1 MNNSTIRVLD
11 LDDILWEDEEEE
23 QDEFDADTFIARFTD
38 LINIAVAKNWRIP
51 QISLNDSLFN
61 QDMSWEA
68 ASKLVPSGALSVE
81 HPPLFMDSDIEP
93 MLLGEDLCLMDYN
106 GFCLWCIVRSGEV
119 WSIYL
124 ISEDDFISD
133 EDFRGDA
140 FKDIL
145 HKSGQRFWRLRDQVK
160 NMSPIGVIENG
171 VLTEYTLEVS
181 SLYNILR
188 YVLAEIS
195 EDPRV

>member
-1 MNNSTIRVLD
+1 MDNLAMRVLD
-11 LDDILWEDEEEE
+11 IDDILSEDEEEE
-23 QDEFDADTFIARFTD
+23 HEIDADTFIARYTD
-38 LINIAVAKNWRIP
+38 LLKIAITKNWRIP

-61 QDMSWEA
+61 QDMSWET
-68 ASKLVPSGALSVE
+68 ASKLVPAGALSVE

-106 GFCLWCIVRSGEV
+106 GFCLWCIVRSGAV

-145 HKSGQRFWRLRDQVK
+145 HKSGQRFWRLRDRVK
-160 NMSPIGVIENG
+160 SLSPIAVIENG

-195 EDPRV
+195 EDPRI